1 MVAVK
6 ETSKGGR
13 AMSAAFVVTMSG
25 PDRPGLVNRLSD
37 VAAAL
42 GANWTESRFL
52 RLGGW
57 FAGVAMIKI
66 ADQDA
71 DSLAER
77 IAALEDGVLH
87 VTVERAHRDAAAE
100 VEELACLG
108 IEAVGPDR
116 AGVVR
121 DLSAAMTGLGVSID
135 ELATETEDASM
146 AGGRIFQVVA
156 ALRLPEGV
164 TEDRALAAAR
174 DAIPDFIVDETPQD

>member
-1 MVAVK
+1 
-6 ETSKGGR
+6 
-13 AMSAAFVVTMSG
+13 MSAAFVVTMSG

-37 VAAAL
+37 VAADL
-42 GANWTESRFL
+42 GADWTESRFL

-71 DSLAER
+71 DSLAAR

-87 VTVERAHRDAAAE
+87 VTVERAHREAAE
-100 VEELACLG
+100 AIEDLPSVE

-121 DLSAAMTGLGVSID
+121 DLSAAMAKLGVSID

-146 AGGRIFQVVA
+146 AGGRVFQLGA
-156 ALRLPEGV
+156 ILRLPLGV
-164 TEDRALAAAR
+164 SEERVLAAAR
-174 DAIPDFIVDETPQD
+174 DAVPDFIVDEIPSD